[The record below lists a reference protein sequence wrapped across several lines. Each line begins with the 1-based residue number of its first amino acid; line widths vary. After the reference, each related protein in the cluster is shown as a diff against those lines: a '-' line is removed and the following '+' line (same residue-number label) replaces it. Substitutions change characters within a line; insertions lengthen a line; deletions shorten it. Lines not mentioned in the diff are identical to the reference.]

1 VHELGHEQ
9 PKTTKELLN
18 IATRHASGKE
28 AVFVQNSEKAATGS
42 GRGASITA
50 ADKGTKGSTMSEKRG
65 SR

>member
-1 VHELGHEQ
+1 M
-9 PKTTKELLN
+9 ELLN

-50 ADKGTKGSTMSEKRG
+50 ADKGTKGSTKSEKRG